1 MSSGSIETVTR
12 MLESL
17 PESAQD
23 RVVEHLREYIETL
36 ADELRWNELFD
47 KTQSQLAQA
56 ARRAREEIAGGQ
68 AKPMDDD
75 QL

>member
-17 PESAQD
+17 PESEQD
-23 RVVEHLREYIETL
+23 RVVEHLREYIEAL
-36 ADELRWNELFD
+36 ADEHRWNELFN
-47 KTQSQLAQA
+47 KTQSQLAEGAQ
-56 ARRAREEIAGGQ
+56 RAREEIAGGH
-68 AKPMDDD
+68 AKPMDYD

>member
-36 ADELRWNELFD
+36 ADELRWNGSFE
-47 KTQSQLAQA
+47 KTQSHLAEA
-56 ARRAREEIAGGQ
+56 ARRAREEIASGH
-68 AKPMDDD
+68 AEPMDYD

>member
-36 ADELRWNELFD
+36 ADELRWNESFE
-47 KTQSQLAQA
+47 KTQPQLAEA
-56 ARRAREEIAGGQ
+56 ARRAREEIASGQ
-68 AKPMDDD
+68 GKPMDYD

>member
-36 ADELRWNELFD
+36 ADELRWDELFD

>member
-17 PESAQD
+17 PESEQD

-36 ADELRWNELFD
+36 ADEFRWNELFN
-47 KTQSQLAQA
+47 KTQSQLAEA
-56 ARRAREEIAGGQ
+56 AQRAREEIAGGH
-68 AKPMDDD
+68 AKPMDYD

>member
-1 MSSGSIETVTR
+1 MSSESIETVTR

-23 RVVEHLREYIETL
+23 RVVEYLREYIETL
-36 ADELRWNELFD
+36 ADELRWNESFE
-47 KTQSQLAQA
+47 KTQSQLAEA
-56 ARRAREEIAGGQ
+56 ARRAREEVASGHG
-68 AKPMDDD
+68 KPMDYD

>member
-17 PESAQD
+17 PESEQD

-47 KTQSQLAQA
+47 KTQSQLAQG

-68 AKPMDDD
+68 ARPMDYDE
-75 QL
+75 L